1 MQVAVV
7 FLVGGEPDGDRA
19 RGSDGQGSGDRAGA
33 SRDVIGHS
41 VHGREIVARRIG
53 DRAARRTALVVGSI
67 HGDETQG
74 HRVVRR
80 LRRHHDR
87 RLDGVEVWTITTV
100 NPDGVAAGT
109 RKNAHGVDLNRN
121 FGHDFDPTLS
131 GGYESGP
138 GPFSEPE
145 SKAVRAL
152 VRRIRPNLTI
162 WYHQPW
168 GVTLVPCNHTGDVA
182 RRYARLS
189 GLPPRDCHP
198 YPPGSATS
206 WQYHRFGKPAFV
218 VEFPGRRLR
227 QSEVR
232 RHARAVAAL
241 AERQPGRVDGR
252 RKHRG
257 IHLHW

>member
-1 MQVAVV
+1 VRRGLAAFAIAQVAVV
-7 FLVGGEPDGDRA
+7 VLAGTGPDADRGRDSRQASLGERAHAAGG
-19 RGSDGQGSGDRAGA
+19 
-33 SRDVIGHS
+33 SRDIVGRS
-41 VHGREIVARRIG
+41 VEGRPIVARRIG
-53 DRAARRTALVVGSI
+53 DAGAERTALIVGSI
-67 HGDETQG
+67 HGDEPEG
-74 HRVVRR
+74 HRVVAR
-80 LRRHHDR
+80 LRRHHAG
-87 RLDGVEVWTITTV
+87 RLDEVEMWTITTV
-100 NPDGVAAGT
+100 NPDGVAAHT

-145 SKAVRAL
+145 SSAVRDL
-152 VRRIRPNLTI
+152 VRRIRPDLTI

-182 RRYARLS
+182 RRYARRS
-189 GLPPRDCHP
+189 GLPPRDCQP

-218 VEFPGRRLR
+218 VEFAGGRLR

-232 RHARAVAAL
+232 RHARAVVAL
-241 AERQPGRVDGR
+241 AER
-252 RKHRG
+252 
-257 IHLHW
+257 

>member
-1 MQVAVV
+1 VKRGLAAFAVGQVAVV
-7 FLVGGEPDGDRA
+7 LLVGAAPDAGDRDA
-19 RGSDGQGSGDRAGA
+19 PQRAGGGER
-33 SRDVIGHS
+33 SDVIARS
-41 VHGREIVARRIG
+41 VQGRPIVARRIG
-53 DRAARRTALVVGSI
+53 ETRAERTALVVGSI
-67 HGDETQG
+67 HGDETEG
-74 HRVVRR
+74 HRVIRR

-87 RLDGVEVWTITTV
+87 RLDGVDVWTI
-100 NPDGVAAGT
+100 
-109 RKNAHGVDLNRN
+109 
-121 FGHDFDPTLS
+121 S

-138 GPFSEPE
+138 RAFSEPE
-145 SKAVRAL
+145 SRAVRDL
-152 VRRIRPNLTI
+152 VRRVRPDLTV

-227 QSEVR
+227 QAAVR
-232 RHARAVAAL
+232 RHAAAVEAL
-241 AERQPGRVDGR
+241 AER
-252 RKHRG
+252 
-257 IHLHW
+257 

>member
-1 MQVAVV
+1 MKRGIAAFAIGQAVV
-7 FLVGGEPDGDRA
+7 VLLVGAAEPAGDSRQANQGGRA
-19 RGSDGQGSGDRAGA
+19 RIAD
-33 SRDVIGHS
+33 SRDVVGHS
-41 VHGREIVARRIG
+41 VHGRRIVAERIG
-53 DRAARRTALVVGSI
+53 DADARRTALVVGSI

-100 NPDGVAAGT
+100 NPDGVEAGT

-121 FGHDFDPTLS
+121 FGHDFDPALS

-138 GPFSEPE
+138 RPFSEPE
-145 SKAVRAL
+145 SQAVRDL
-152 VRRIRPNLTI
+152 VRRIRPNLTV

-189 GLPPRDCHP
+189 GLPPRDCHA

-218 VEFPGRRLR
+218 VEFPGWRLR

-241 AERQPGRVDGR
+241 AER
-252 RKHRG
+252 
-257 IHLHW
+257 

>member
-1 MQVAVV
+1 MSGLKRGLAAFAIGQAAVV
-7 FLVGGEPDGDRA
+7 LLVGAAPNADEDGEARRA
-19 RGSDGQGSGDRAGA
+19 AAGA
-33 SRDVIGHS
+33 RSDVVGRS
-41 VHGREIVARRIG
+41 VEGRAIVARRTG
-53 DRAARRTALVVGSI
+53 DDGAARTVLVVGSI

-74 HRVVRR
+74 HRVIRR

-87 RLDGVEVWTITTV
+87 RLGGVDAWTITTV
-100 NPDGVAAGT
+100 NPDGVDAGT

-121 FGHDFDPTLS
+121 FGHDFDPALS

-145 SKAVRAL
+145 SRAVRGL
-152 VRRIRPNLTI
+152 VRRIRPDLTI

-189 GLPPRDCHP
+189 GLAPRDCHP

-206 WQYHRFGKPAFV
+206 WQYHRFGEPAFV
-218 VEFPGRRLR
+218 VELPGRRLR

-232 RHARAVAAL
+232 RHARAVATL
-241 AERQPGRVDGR
+241 AER
-252 RKHRG
+252 
-257 IHLHW
+257 

>member
-1 MQVAVV
+1 VKRGVVAFAVMQVAVV
-7 FLVGGEPDGDRA
+7 LVVGTA
-19 RGSDGQGSGDRAGA
+19 SDGGRAGGSEETLGKRA
-33 SRDVIGHS
+33 AAERSDVVGRS
-41 VHGREIVARRIG
+41 VQGRPIVARQIG
-53 DRAARRTALVVGSI
+53 DTRAGRTALVVGSI
-67 HGDETQG
+67 HGDETEG
-74 HRVVRR
+74 HRVIRR

-87 RLDGVEVWTITTV
+87 RLDGVDVWTITTV
-100 NPDGVAAGT
+100 NPDGVQAGT
-109 RKNAHGVDLNRN
+109 RKNGHGVDLNRN

-138 GPFSEPE
+138 RPFSEPE
-145 SKAVRAL
+145 SQAVRDL
-152 VRRIRPNLTI
+152 VRRIRPDLTV

-168 GVTLVPCNHTGDVA
+168 GVTLVPCNGTGDVA

-232 RHARAVAAL
+232 RHARAVEAL
-241 AERQPGRVDGR
+241 AER
-252 RKHRG
+252 
-257 IHLHW
+257 